1 MTDSEASPDAAGTG
15 DESEL
20 VPQSQSRQA
29 AAIYG
34 LIVTAAVMA
43 SAGGQLGTLPLAF
56 AVVVTLIVYWLAE
69 EYAWLIAHAHAG
81 ERPSW
86 VHIRSGL
93 SVKWP
98 MVTSSYVPL
107 VVLVIVRLFGASAVA
122 AAFVALGVTVALLG
136 FHGWSAARAA
146 GMRGLALFLMT
157 SLAGALGV
165 LMVALKIV
173 ITHLH

>member
-1 MTDSEASPDAAGTG
+1 MTDSQPMPDEPSAAE
-15 DESEL
+15 DSDL
-20 VPQSQSRQA
+20 VPQAQSRQA
-29 AAIYG
+29 AGIYG

-43 SAGGQLGTLPLAF
+43 SAGSQLGTLPLAF

-98 MVTSSYVPL
+98 MVTSSYLPL
-107 VVLVIVRLFGASAVA
+107 VVLVVVRLLGATAVESAFA
-122 AAFVALGVTVALLG
+122 ALGVTVALLG
-136 FHGWSAARAA
+136 FHGWSAARSA
-146 GMRGLALFLMT
+146 GMRGLALLLMT

-165 LMVALKIV
+165 LMIVLKIV

>member
-1 MTDSEASPDAAGTG
+1 MTESKPVPDEPSAAE
-15 DESEL
+15 ESEP

-98 MVTSSYVPL
+98 MVTSSYLPL
-107 VVLVIVRLFGASAVA
+107 VVLVVVRLLGATAVG
-122 AAFVALGVTVALLG
+122 AAFAALGVTVALLG
-136 FHGWSAARAA
+136 FHGWSAARSA

-165 LMVALKIV
+165 LMIVLKIV